1 MKQCPRCKELIGD
14 ALTTCPN
21 CHTEFTE
28 KQIEEMKRALQDREL
43 KALIRERERINR
55 FRTKRYIMGSL
66 MIGAFI
72 VLLLSILLIGNKIA
86 MTIVLILFSS
96 MFFGGLIFGFVS
108 GAVFCPHCG
117 RLLFRNYGSYCMQCG
132 GKIV

>member
-28 KQIEEMKRALQDREL
+28 KQLEEMKRALQDREL
-43 KALIRERERINR
+43 QVLIRERERINR
-55 FRTKRYIMGSL
+55 FRIRRKIMGGL
-66 MIGAFI
+66 IIGGFI
-72 VLLLSILLIGNKIA
+72 MLLLSMLFLGNKIA
-86 MTIVLILFSS
+86 LTVVLILFAS
-96 MFFGGLIFGFVS
+96 MFIGGLIFGFVS

-117 RLLFRNYGSYCMQCG
+117 RILFRNYGTHCMQCG
-132 GKIV
+132 GKIM